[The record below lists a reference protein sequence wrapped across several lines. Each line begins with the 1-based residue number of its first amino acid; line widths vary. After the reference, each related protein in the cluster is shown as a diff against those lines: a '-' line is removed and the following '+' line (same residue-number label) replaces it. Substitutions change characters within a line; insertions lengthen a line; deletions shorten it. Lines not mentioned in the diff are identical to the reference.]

1 MTNGR
6 QLFFNIVIYINYI
19 YLHMYII
26 NYYIEIYSKP
36 VTFKNLFVYKKKTFK
51 LNYLTNKITNV
62 KLSKISSKTLII
74 SVIV

>member
-36 VTFKNLFVYKKKTFK
+36 VTFKNLFVYKKKP
-51 LNYLTNKITNV
+51 LN
-62 KLSKISSKTLII
+62 
-74 SVIV
+74 